1 MGDFLRLFVIPLALF
16 LIVAFYF
23 FPNAVENIIP
33 SFLGLF
39 GYYKY

>member
-1 MGDFLRLFVIPLALF
+1 MGDVWRFLVFPLAAF
-16 LIVAFYF
+16 FIVAFYF

-39 GYYKY
+39 GYYNY